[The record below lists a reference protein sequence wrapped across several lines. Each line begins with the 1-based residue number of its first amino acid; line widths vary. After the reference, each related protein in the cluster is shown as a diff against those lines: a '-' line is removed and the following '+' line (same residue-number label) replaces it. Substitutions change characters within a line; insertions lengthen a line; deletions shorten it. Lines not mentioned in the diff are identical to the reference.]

1 MMDLFLPGPG
11 EEVWDIC
18 SQLPDQPGRAKDF
31 RGGGANMSQISPTA
45 LEGFATRK
53 YVRCLFALA
62 ASAQ

>member
-1 MMDLFLPGPG
+1 MDLLLPGPG

-18 SQLPDQPGRAKDF
+18 SQLPDQAGGAVDF
-31 RGGGANMSQISPTA
+31 RGGGANVNQLSPTP

-53 YVRCLFALA
+53 YVRYLFALA